1 MAKSEVQNL
10 APTIATPA
18 PAESAA
24 DSTYPMSREG
34 RRQALVLFVGAVSIW
49 VFALWTFVTI
59 LENGITGV
67 EWMSSVLMLG
77 ILLVAP
83 MVGWALLEEA
93 YSRVTTSGGSGG
105 GIRYRTLA
113 GIDLTYSWEEVAGF
127 KSKRSRGRVARFF
140 LGNEGEDK
148 SGERV
153 RDVEADSDIDNENE
167 DEPETRLL
175 EVRQDRTGQIANP
188 LVRFLHRQAHSN
200 HIPIFGG
207 LENHNALTGE
217 IASRLEGK
225 S

>member
-1 MAKSEVQNL
+1 MANSEVQNL
-10 APTIATPA
+10 TSTIATPA
-18 PAESAA
+18 TAESTT

-67 EWMSSVLMLG
+67 EWVSSAFMLG

-93 YSRVTTSGGSGG
+93 YSRVTTSDR

-113 GIDLTYSWEEVAGF
+113 GVDLTYSWEEVVGF
-127 KSKRSRGRVARFF
+127 KSKGSWGRVARFF
-140 LGNEGEDK
+140 LGDEGEGRA
-148 SGERV
+148 SERV
-153 RDVEADSDIDNENE
+153 RDVEADSDIEKESE

-188 LVRFLHRQAHSN
+188 LVRFLHRQAHGA

-207 LENHNALTGE
+207 LENQSALTGE
-217 IASRLEGK
+217 IASRLQGK

>member
-10 APTIATPA
+10 TPAIATPA
-18 PAESAA
+18 PAEDTA

-34 RRQALVLFVGAVSIW
+34 RRQALVLFVGAASIW

-67 EWMSSVLMLG
+67 EWVSSVLMLG

-93 YSRVTTSGGSGG
+93 YSRVTTSDR
-105 GIRYRTLA
+105 GICYRTLV

-127 KSKRSRGRVARFF
+127 RGKNSRGRVARFF
-140 LGNEGEDK
+140 LGDEGEDK

-153 RDVEADSDIDNENE
+153 RDVEADSDIDKESE

-175 EVRQDRTGQIANP
+175 EVLPDRTGQIANP
-188 LVRFLHRQAHSN
+188 LVRFLHRQAHGA

-207 LENHNALTGE
+207 LENHNTLTGE
-217 IASRLEGK
+217 ITSRIRRKELI
-225 S
+225 

>member
-18 PAESAA
+18 TAESTA
-24 DSTYPMSREG
+24 DFTYSMSREG
-34 RRQALVLFVGAVSIW
+34 RRQALVLFAGAVSIW

-59 LENGITGV
+59 LENGITGL
-67 EWMSSVLMLG
+67 EWVSSVLMLG

-93 YSRVTTSGGSGG
+93 YSRVTTSDR
-105 GIRYRTLA
+105 GISYRTLA

-127 KSKRSRGRVARFF
+127 KSKGSRGRVARFF
-140 LGNEGEDK
+140 LGDEGHAK
-148 SGERV
+148 SGDKV
-153 RDVEADSDIDNENE
+153 RDVEADGDIDKENE

-175 EVRQDRTGQIANP
+175 EVRQDRTVQIANP
-188 LVRFLHRQAHSN
+188 LVRFLHRQAHGA
-200 HIPIFGG
+200 HVPIFGG
-207 LENHNALTGE
+207 LENQGALTGE
-217 IASRLEGK
+217 ITSRLEGK

>member
-10 APTIATPA
+10 TPAIATLA
-18 PAESAA
+18 PAENAA
-24 DSTYPMSREG
+24 DSTYPMCREG

-59 LENGITGV
+59 LEDGVAGV
-67 EWMSSVLMLG
+67 EWVSSVLMLG

-93 YSRVTTSGGSGG
+93 YSRVTTSDR

-127 KSKRSRGRVARFF
+127 KSKSSRGRVARFF
-140 LGNEGEDK
+140 LVDEGEGK
-148 SGERV
+148 AGERV
-153 RDVEADSDIDNENE
+153 RDVEADGDIDKENE

-175 EVRQDRTGQIANP
+175 EVRQDRTEQIANP
-188 LVRFLHRQAHSN
+188 LVRFLHRQAHGA
-200 HIPIFGG
+200 HMPIFGG
-207 LENHNALTGE
+207 LENHSALTGE

>member
-1 MAKSEVQNL
+1 MAKSEVQDL
-10 APTIATPA
+10 TPAIATLA
-18 PAESAA
+18 PAENTE
-24 DSTYPMSREG
+24 DSTYPMSRAG

-59 LENGITGV
+59 LEDGVAGV
-67 EWMSSVLMLG
+67 EWVSGALMLG

-93 YSRVTTSGGSGG
+93 YSRVTTSDR
-105 GIRYRTLA
+105 GISYRTLA
-113 GIDLTYSWEEVAGF
+113 RIDLTYSWEEVAGF
-127 KSKRSRGRVARFF
+127 KSKSSRGRVARFF
-140 LGNEGEDK
+140 LGDEGEDK
-148 SGERV
+148 ASERV
-153 RDVEADSDIDNENE
+153 RDVEADSDIDKENE

-175 EVRQDRTGQIANP
+175 EVRQDQTGQITNP
-188 LVRFLHRQAHSN
+188 LVRFLHRQAHGT

-207 LENHNALTGE
+207 LENHSALTGE

>member
-10 APTIATPA
+10 ASAIATQA

-24 DSTYPMSREG
+24 DSTYSMSREG

-67 EWMSSVLMLG
+67 EWVSSALMLG

-93 YSRVTTSGGSGG
+93 YSRVTTSDG

-113 GIDLTYSWEEVAGF
+113 GIDLMYSWEEIAGF
-127 KSKRSRGRVARFF
+127 KSKGSRGRVARFF
-140 LGNEGEDK
+140 LGDEGHAK

-153 RDVEADSDIDNENE
+153 RDVEADSDIETASE
-167 DEPETRLL
+167 AEPETRLL

-188 LVRFLHRQAHSN
+188 LVRFLHRQAHGA

-207 LENHNALTGE
+207 LENHSALTGE
-217 IASRLEGK
+217 ITSRLEGK

>member
-10 APTIATPA
+10 TPAIATLA
-18 PAESAA
+18 PVESTA
-24 DSTYPMSREG
+24 DSTYLMSRGG
-34 RRQALVLFVGAVSIW
+34 RRQALVLFAGAVSIW

-67 EWMSSVLMLG
+67 EWVSSALMLG

-93 YSRVTTSGGSGG
+93 YSRVTTSDR

-127 KSKRSRGRVARFF
+127 KSKGSRGRVARFF
-140 LGNEGEDK
+140 LGDEGEAK

-153 RDVEADSDIDNENE
+153 RDVEADGDIDKENE

-188 LVRFLHRQAHSN
+188 LVRFLHKQSHGA

-207 LENHNALTGE
+207 LENHDALTGE